1 MIIHDDVKPK
11 PDFAVD
17 FHEKSALI
25 TTRMKTRLMKNIPRV
40 DEKISAMVEED
51 SPTDISEVGCL
62 NVVTGDKD
70 LSSTWNGSRSECE
83 LYDPNLM
90 SDENNIWK
98 GRRRRNGKLSQTSLI
113 LIPVPVDNQDKCKK
127 RPRPIEVK
135 KTRLNQLNVFFFV
148 ISFNRRSCPKVPS
161 AN

>member
-1 MIIHDDVKPK
+1 
-11 PDFAVD
+11 
-17 FHEKSALI
+17 
-25 TTRMKTRLMKNIPRV
+25 MKNIPRV

-51 SPTDISEVGCL
+51 SPTKISKVGCL
-62 NVVTGDKD
+62 NMVTGNND
-70 LSSTWNGSRSECE
+70 LNSTWNGSRSECE

-127 RPRPIEVK
+127 RLMPIE
-135 KTRLNQLNVFFFV
+135 
-148 ISFNRRSCPKVPS
+148 C
-161 AN
+161 